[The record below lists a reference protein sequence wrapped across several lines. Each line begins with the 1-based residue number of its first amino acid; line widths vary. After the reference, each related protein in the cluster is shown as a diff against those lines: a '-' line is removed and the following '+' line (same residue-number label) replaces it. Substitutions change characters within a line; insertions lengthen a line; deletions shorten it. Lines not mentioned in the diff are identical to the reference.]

1 MARRRS
7 RSNRI
12 VAEPQIGLIEDMTHE
27 GNGITRLEGK
37 TVFVAGAL
45 TGEKVKYQ
53 QVKHGKTYD
62 EADLVEVLEASPDR
76 VEPRCEYFGYCG
88 GCSLQHMEASS
99 QIKYKQKV
107 LVDNLQRIGN
117 VVAEE
122 ILEPLTGPS
131 WHYRRKARLGVKDVP
146 KKGRVLV
153 GFREKRAP
161 YIADIKSCQVLES
174 SVGLKLAELSEMIE
188 KLSIKTRLP
197 QIEVAIGDNA
207 VGLVF
212 RVMDEPTEEDLAI
225 LREFAATENF
235 AVWLQPKGPETIYPL
250 DDHKTQLYYELPDYD
265 TRVNF
270 LPSDFTQ
277 VNPELNKK
285 MVKRAVGMLDVQPG
299 QQVLELFAG
308 LGNFTVPLARQ
319 AGADGEV
326 VTVEGDATLV
336 ARGEDNAKQNGC
348 TNTTGYVANLYED
361 CTNEPWYGRKFDR
374 VLIDPPRSGAA
385 EILAM
390 IAASS
395 PEKIVYVSCHPGT
408 LARDAGILVNDH
420 GYKLVQAG
428 AMDMFPHTA
437 HVESIALFEKA

>member
-27 GNGITRLEGK
+27 GNGVTRLDGK
-37 TVFVAGAL
+37 TVFVAGTL
-45 TGEKVKYQ
+45 TGEKVEYR
-53 QVKHGKTYD
+53 QVKRGKNYD
-62 EADLVEVLEASPDR
+62 EADLLQVIEASPDR

-88 GCSLQHMEASS
+88 GCSLQQMEPSK
-99 QIKYKQKV
+99 QIHYKEKI
-107 LVDNLQRIGN
+107 LIDNLQRIGN
-117 VVAEE
+117 VSSESMR
-122 ILEPLTGPS
+122 EPLTGPH
-131 WHYRRKARLGVKDVP
+131 WGYRRKARLGVKDVP

-161 YIADIKSCQVLES
+161 YIADIKSCQVLEE
-174 SVGLKLAELSEMIE
+174 SVGLKLTDLSEMIE
-188 KLSIKTRLP
+188 KLTIKAKLP

-212 RVMDEPTEEDLAI
+212 RVLEEPTEDDLAI
-225 LREFAATENF
+225 IREFAQTEGF
-235 AVWLQPKGPETIYPL
+235 AVWLQPKGPDSIYAL
-250 DDHKTQLYYELPDYD
+250 DDHKTQLYYELPDYN

-285 MVKRAVGMLDVQPG
+285 MVKQAVEMLDVQEG
-299 QQVLELFAG
+299 HQVLELFAG

-319 AGADGEV
+319 AGESGEV

-348 TNTTGYVANLYED
+348 SNTTGYVANLYED
-361 CTNEPWYGRKFDR
+361 CTNDPWYGRKFDR

-385 EILAM
+385 EILPM
-390 IAASS
+390 IVAAA

-420 GYKLVQAG
+420 SYKLVQAG
-428 AMDMFPHTA
+428 VMDMFPHTA

>member
-27 GNGITRLEGK
+27 GNGVTRLDGK
-37 TVFVAGAL
+37 TVFVAGTL
-45 TGEKVKYQ
+45 TGEKVQYR
-53 QVKHGKTYD
+53 QVKRGKNFD
-62 EADLVEVLEASPDR
+62 EADLLEVLDASPDR
-76 VEPRCEYFGYCG
+76 VTPKCEYFGYCG
-88 GCSLQHMEASS
+88 GCSLQQMDASK
-99 QIKYKQKV
+99 QIEYKEKI
-107 LVDNLQRIGN
+107 LIDNLQRIGG
-117 VVAEE
+117 VSAQTM
-122 ILEPLTGPS
+122 LEPLTGPH

-161 YIADIKSCQVLES
+161 YIADIKSCQVLEK
-174 SVGLKLAELSEMIE
+174 SVGLKLNDLSEMIE
-188 KLSIKTRLP
+188 QLSIKAKLP

-207 VGLVF
+207 VGLVL
-212 RVMDEPTEEDLAI
+212 RVLEAPTEEDLNIIRAFANEEGFAI
-225 LREFAATENF
+225 
-235 AVWLQPKGPETIYPL
+235 WLQPKGPDSIYPL
-250 DDHKTQLYYELPDYD
+250 DDHKTQLYYELPDFD

-277 VNPELNKK
+277 INPELNKK
-285 MVKRAVGMLDVQPG
+285 MVKQAVEMLDVHAG

-319 AGADGEV
+319 AGNEGEV

-385 EILAM
+385 EILPM
-390 IAASS
+390 IAAAS

-420 GYKLVQAG
+420 GYTLVQAG

>member
-1 MARRRS
+1 MARRR
-7 RSNRI
+7 NRAKRQA
-12 VAEPQIGLIEDMTHE
+12 VEPQIGQIEDMTQE
-27 GNGITRLEGK
+27 GNGVTRLEGK
-37 TVFVAGAL
+37 TVFVAGTL
-45 TGEKVKYQ
+45 PGEKVKYQ
-53 QVKHGKTYD
+53 QVKFRKTYD

-76 VEPRCEYFGYCG
+76 VEPKCEYFGYCG
-88 GCSLQHMEASS
+88 GCSVQQMDASK
-99 QIKYKQKV
+99 QIKYKEKT
-107 LVDNLQRIGN
+107 LIDNLERIGN
-117 VVAEE
+117 VKAEQM
-122 ILEPLTGPS
+122 LEPLSGPH

-161 YIADIKSCQVLES
+161 YIADIKSCQVLEA
-174 SVGLKLAELSEMIE
+174 SVGLKLTDLSEMIE
-188 KLSIKTRLP
+188 KLSIKAELP

-207 VGLVF
+207 VGLVL
-212 RVMDEPTEEDLAI
+212 RVLKEPSEDDLSI
-225 LREFAATENF
+225 IREFAKLHDF
-235 AVWLQPKGPETIYPL
+235 AIWLQPKGPETIYPL

-285 MVKRAVGMLDVQPG
+285 MVKQAVEMLDVKPG

-319 AGADGEV
+319 VGDEGEV

-361 CTNEPWYGRKFDR
+361 CTNDPWYGRKFDR

-385 EILAM
+385 EILPM
-390 IAASS
+390 IAAAK

-408 LARDAGILVNDH
+408 LARDAGILVNEL

>member
-1 MARRRS
+1 
-7 RSNRI
+7 
-12 VAEPQIGLIEDMTHE
+12 MTHE
-27 GNGITRLEGK
+27 GNGVTRLNEK
-37 TVFVAGAL
+37 TVFVAGTL

-53 QVKHGKTYD
+53 QVKFRKSYD

-76 VEPRCEYFGYCG
+76 VEPKCEYFGYCG
-88 GCSLQHMEASS
+88 GCNLQQMDASK
-99 QIKYKQKV
+99 QIKYKEKI
-107 LVDNLQRIGN
+107 LIDNLERIGN
-117 VVAEE
+117 VTAEE
-122 ILEPLTGPS
+122 MLEPLIGPH

-161 YIADIKSCQVLES
+161 YIADIKSCQVLEA
-174 SVGLKLAELSEMIE
+174 SVGLKLTELSEMIE
-188 KLSIKTRLP
+188 KLSIKAKLP

-212 RVMDEPTEEDLAI
+212 RVLEQPTEDDLQI
-225 LREFAATENF
+225 LREFAAAENF
-235 AVWLQPKGPETIYPL
+235 AVWLQPKGPDTIYPL
-250 DDHKTQLYYELPDYD
+250 DDHKTQLYYELPEYS

-285 MVKRAVGMLDVQPG
+285 MVKQAVELLDVQPG
-299 QQVLELFAG
+299 HQVLELFAG

-319 AGADGEV
+319 AGDSGEV

-336 ARGEDNAKQNGC
+336 ARGEDNVKQNGC
-348 TNTTGYVANLYED
+348 SNTTGYVANLYED
-361 CTNEPWYGRKFDR
+361 CTNDPWYGRKFER

-385 EILAM
+385 EILPM

-408 LARDAGILVNDH
+408 LARDAGVLVNEY
-420 GYKLVQAG
+420 GYKLVKAG

>member
-1 MARRRS
+1 MARRR

-12 VAEPQIGLIEDMTHE
+12 VAEPQIGVIEDMTHE
-27 GNGITRLEGK
+27 GNGVTRLDGK
-37 TVFVAGAL
+37 TVFVAGSL

-53 QVKHGKTYD
+53 QVKRSKKFD
-62 EADLVEVLEASPDR
+62 EADLIEVIEASPDR

-88 GCSLQHMEASS
+88 GCSLQQMDESK
-99 QIKYKQKV
+99 QIIYKEKI
-107 LVDNLQRIGN
+107 LVDNLQRLGN
-117 VVAEE
+117 VTADEM
-122 ILEPLTGPS
+122 LEPLTGPH
-131 WHYRRKARLGVKDVP
+131 WQYRRKARLGVKDVP

-174 SVGLKLAELSEMIE
+174 SVGLKLTALSEMIE
-188 KLSIKTRLP
+188 KLSIKAKLP

-212 RVMDEPTEEDLAI
+212 RVLEDPTEDDLKI
-225 LREFAATENF
+225 LREFVAAEGFT
-235 AVWLQPKGPETIYPL
+235 AWLQPGGPDTVVPL
-250 DDHKTQLYYELPDYD
+250 DDHDTQLYYELPDYD

-277 VNPELNKK
+277 INPELNKK
-285 MVKRAVGMLDVQPG
+285 MVKRAVEMLDIQPG

-319 AGADGEV
+319 AGESGEV
-326 VTVEGDATLV
+326 VTVEGEATLV

-348 TNTTGYVANLYED
+348 TNTVGYVANLYED

-385 EILAM
+385 EILPM
-390 IAASS
+390 IAAAS

-420 GYKLVQAG
+420 GYRLVQAG
-428 AMDMFPHTA
+428 VMDMFPHTA